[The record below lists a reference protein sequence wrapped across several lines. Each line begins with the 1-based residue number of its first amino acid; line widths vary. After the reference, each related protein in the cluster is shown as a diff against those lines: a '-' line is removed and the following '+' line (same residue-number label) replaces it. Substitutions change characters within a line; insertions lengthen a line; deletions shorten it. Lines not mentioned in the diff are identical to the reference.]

1 MWVLALLAV
10 AAVASVFIAGCLAV
24 QGPAGAAVPEKFP
37 TDRERAFDWRT
48 ITLRDVTTGANFTV
62 EDFRG
67 VPVLIQTFTVWCP
80 ICTSQQQEVMR
91 LREGGVDFRFVALD
105 IDPNED
111 EAIVRDHLA
120 RNNLS
125 GYYAV
130 APLEMTASLIRD
142 FGSDIITPSSAP
154 VVLVCPAG
162 DAIHLPSGVKE
173 AASLKRAISG
183 C

>member
-1 MWVLALLAV
+1 M
-10 AAVASVFIAGCLAV
+10 
-24 QGPAGAAVPEKFP
+24 
-37 TDRERAFDWRT
+37 
-48 ITLRDVTTGANFTV
+48 
-62 EDFRG
+62 
-67 VPVLIQTFTVWCP
+67 
-80 ICTSQQQEVMR
+80 
-91 LREGGVDFRFVALD
+91 ALD

>member
-1 MWVLALLAV
+1 
-10 AAVASVFIAGCLAV
+10 
-24 QGPAGAAVPEKFP
+24 
-37 TDRERAFDWRT
+37 RE
-48 ITLRDVTTGANFTV
+48 
-62 EDFRG
+62 
-67 VPVLIQTFTVWCP
+67 
-80 ICTSQQQEVMR
+80 
-91 LREGGVDFRFVALD
+91 EGMDFRFVALD

-111 EAIVRDHLA
+111 EALVRDHLA

-130 APLEMTASLIRD
+130 APLETTASLLRE

-154 VVLVCPAG
+154 VVLVCPGGSASK
-162 DAIHLPSGVKE
+162 LPSGVKE